1 MNIMGLREKIK
12 EGGLNAT
19 LTELY
24 GAEAAAAQRERYVNA
39 CMEFEKYFPEHHNV
53 WLFSA
58 PGRTEICGNHTDHQ
72 HGCVLAAAVD
82 LDIIGIVA
90 FNGEN
95 VIRVQSA
102 GHNMN
107 VVNISDLAPQKNE
120 EGTSDALIR
129 GMAAGFRSRGL
140 NIGGFDAY
148 TTSNVLGGSG
158 LSSSAA
164 FEVLIGTIIDRHYN
178 NGKAG
183 AIEIA
188 KMGQLAE
195 NAYFG
200 KKSGL
205 MDQTASS
212 VGSSVFIDFENTS
225 APKVS
230 AAKCDLEANGYELFI
245 TDTKGSHADLSD
257 EYSAIPSEMISVA
270 KQLGREWLRAADENE
285 FWERLP
291 ELRKICGDRSVLR
304 AAHFF
309 DENRRAVNAAKA
321 IENNDMQEFLRIVR
335 ESGESSA
342 LLLQNLYACKA
353 PQEQGITTALMMSRR
368 LLGGEGAC
376 RVHGGGF
383 AGTIQAFV
391 PKHLAETYRTGMD
404 KLFGEGSC
412 HKLRIRNCGGIEI
425 EQ

>member
-1 MNIMGLREKIK
+1 MNVMGLKELIR
-12 EGGLNAT
+12 EGGLDGK

-24 GAEAAAAQRERYVNA
+24 GAEAVGHQRERYIRA
-39 CMEFEKYFPEHHNV
+39 CEGFENFFPEHHNV
-53 WLFSA
+53 ALFSA

-90 FNGEN
+90 FNDEN
-95 VIRVQSA
+95 VIRVQSE

-107 VVNISDLAPQKNE
+107 VVNISDLAPQKSE
-120 EGTSDALIR
+120 EGSSDALIR
-129 GMAAGFRSRGL
+129 GVAAGFRSRGL
-140 NIGGFDAY
+140 TVGGFDAY
-148 TTSNVLGGSG
+148 TTSDVLGGSG

-164 FEVLIGTIIDRHYN
+164 FEVLIGTIIDCHYN
-178 NGKAG
+178 AGKAG

-230 AAKCDLEANGYELFI
+230 AAKCDLDANGYVLFI

-270 KQLGREWLRAADENE
+270 KQLGKDWLRAADENE
-285 FWERLP
+285 FYAKLP
-291 ELRKICGDRSVLR
+291 ELRKVCGDRAVLR

-309 DENRRAVNAAKA
+309 AENKRAISAAKA
-321 IENNDMQEFLRIVR
+321 IEDNDMDTFLRIIR
-335 ESGESSA
+335 ASGDSSA
-342 LLLQNLYACKA
+342 RLLQNLYACKA
-353 PQEQGITTALMMSRR
+353 PQEQGISVALMMSEK
-368 LLGGEGAC
+368 LLGGEGAS

-391 PKHLAETYRTGMD
+391 PKHLADTYRKGMD
-404 KLFGEGSC
+404 SLFGDGSC
-412 HKLRIRNCGGIEI
+412 HQLRIRNSGGIEI
-425 EQ
+425 AV

>member
-12 EGGLNAT
+12 EGGLDAK
-19 LTELY
+19 LAELY
-24 GAEAAAAQRERYVNA
+24 GAEAVGAQRERYINA
-39 CMEFEKYFPEHHNV
+39 CGEFENYFPEHHNV

-82 LDIIGIVA
+82 LDIIGVVA
-90 FNGEN
+90 FNDEG

-102 GHNMN
+102 GHAMN
-107 VVNISDLAPQKNE
+107 VVNLSDLAPQKSE
-120 EGTSDALIR
+120 EGHSDALIR

-164 FEVLIGTIIDRHYN
+164 FEVLIGTIIDKHYN
-178 NGKAG
+178 NGRAG
-183 AIEIA
+183 AIETA

-205 MDQTASS
+205 MDQTASA

-230 AAKCDLEANGYELFI
+230 AARCDLEANGYVLFI

-270 KQLGREWLRAADENE
+270 KQLGKDWLRAVDEEE
-285 FWERLP
+285 FWQRLP
-291 ELRKICGDRSVLR
+291 ELRRVCGDRSVLR

-309 DENRRAVNAAKA
+309 AENKRAVYAAKA
-321 IENNDMQEFLRIVR
+321 IENNDMKEFLRIIN

-342 LLLQNLYACKA
+342 LLLQNLYACKS
-353 PQEQGITTALMMSRR
+353 PQEQGISTALMMSRR
-368 LLGGEGAC
+368 ILGAEGAC

-391 PKHLAETYRTGMD
+391 PLHLAEAYRTGMD
-404 KLFGEGSC
+404 RLFGEGSC
-412 HKLRIRNCGGIEI
+412 HKLLIRNCGGIEI
-425 EQ
+425 EL

>member
-1 MNIMGLREKIK
+1 MNVMGLKELIK
-12 EGGLNAT
+12 EGGLDGRF
-19 LTELY
+19 TELY
-24 GAEAAAAQRERYVNA
+24 GAENIEQQRARYIRA
-39 CMEFEKYFPEHHNV
+39 CDGFETFFPEHHNV
-53 WLFSA
+53 ALYSA

-90 FNGEN
+90 FNDEN
-95 VIRVQSA
+95 VIRVQSE

-107 VVNISDLAPQKNE
+107 VVNLNDLAPQKKE
-120 EGTSDALIR
+120 EGTSDSLIR
-129 GMAAGFRSRGL
+129 GVAAGFKSRGL
-140 NIGGFDAY
+140 NVGGFDAY

-164 FEVLIGTIIDRHYN
+164 FEVLIGTIIDKHYN

-212 VGSSVFIDFENTS
+212 VGSSVFIDFENTA
-225 APKVS
+225 APKVVS
-230 AAKCDLEANGYELFI
+230 AKCDLDANGYVLFI

-270 KQLGREWLRAADENE
+270 KQLGKDWLRAADEDE
-285 FWERLP
+285 FYSKLP
-291 ELRKICGDRSVLR
+291 ELRRVCGDRSVLR

-309 DENRRAVNAAKA
+309 AENKRAQAAAKA
-321 IENNDMQEFLRIVR
+321 IEQGDMDTFLKTIR

-342 LLLQNLYACKA
+342 KLLQNLYACKT
-353 PQEQGITTALMMSRR
+353 PQEQGIPVALMMSEK
-368 LLGGEGAC
+368 LLGGEGAT

-391 PKHLAETYRTGMD
+391 PKAAAEKYRAGMD
-404 KLFGEGSC
+404 SLFGEGSC
-412 HKLRIRNCGGIEI
+412 RKLRIRNAGGIDLL
-425 EQ
+425 

>member
-1 MNIMGLREKIK
+1 MNIMALKEKIK
-12 EGGLNAT
+12 EGGFDEKFA
-19 LTELY
+19 ELY
-24 GAEAAAAQRERYVNA
+24 GAEAVGAQRERYIKA
-39 CMEFEKYFPEHHNV
+39 CSEFETYFPEHHNV
-53 WLFSA
+53 WLYSA

-82 LDIIGIVA
+82 LDVIGIVA
-90 FNGEN
+90 FNDEN

-102 GHNMN
+102 GHSMN
-107 VVNISDLAPQKNE
+107 VVNISDLAPQKSE
-120 EGTSDALIR
+120 EGHSDGLIR
-129 GMAAGFRSRGL
+129 GVAAGFRSRGL

-164 FEVLIGTIIDRHYN
+164 FEVLIGTIIDKHYN
-178 NGKAG
+178 NGRAG

-212 VGSSVFIDFENTS
+212 VGSSVFIDFESTS
-225 APKVS
+225 SPKVT
-230 AAKCDLEANGYELFI
+230 AAKLDLDANGYDLFI
-245 TDTKGSHADLSD
+245 TDTKGSHANLSD
-257 EYSAIPSEMISVA
+257 EYSAIPAEMISVA
-270 KQLGREWLRAADENE
+270 KQLGKDWLRAADENE
-285 FWERLP
+285 FYAKLP

-309 DENRRAVNAAKA
+309 AENRRAIEAAKA
-321 IENNDMQEFLRIVR
+321 IAANDIKTFLKIVN

-342 LLLQNLYACKA
+342 QLLQNLYACKS
-353 PQEQGITTALMMSRR
+353 PQEQGITVALMMSRR
-368 LLGGEGAC
+368 ILGGEGAS

-391 PKHLAETYRTGMD
+391 PKGLADKYREGMD
-404 KLFGEGSC
+404 SLFGEGSC
-412 HKLRIRNCGGIEI
+412 HKLRIRNCGGIEL
-425 EQ
+425 E

>member
-1 MNIMGLREKIK
+1 MNVMGLKELIR
-12 EGGLNAT
+12 EGGLDEKFR
-19 LTELY
+19 ELY
-24 GAEAAAAQRERYVNA
+24 GDGSIEKQRERYIRA
-39 CMEFEKYFPEHHNV
+39 CVGFENFFPEHHNV
-53 WLFSA
+53 ALFSA

-90 FNGEN
+90 FNDEN
-95 VIRVQSA
+95 VIRVQSE

-107 VVNISDLAPQKNE
+107 VVNISDLAPQKSE

-129 GMAAGFRSRGL
+129 GVAAGFRSRGL

-148 TTSNVLGGSG
+148 TTSDVLGGSG

-164 FEVLIGTIIDRHYN
+164 FEVLIGTIIDKHYN

-225 APKVS
+225 APKVVS
-230 AAKCDLEANGYELFI
+230 AKCDLDANGYVLFI

-270 KQLGREWLRAADENE
+270 KQLGKDWLRAADEDE
-285 FWERLP
+285 FYSKLP
-291 ELRKICGDRSVLR
+291 ELRRVCGDRSVLR

-309 DENRRAVNAAKA
+309 AENKRAQTAAEA
-321 IENNDMQEFLRIVR
+321 IENNDMETFLKTIR
-335 ESGESSA
+335 ESGDSSA
-342 LLLQNLYACKA
+342 RLLQNLYACKT
-353 PQEQGITTALMMSRR
+353 PQEQGIPVALMMSEK
-368 LLGGEGAC
+368 LLAGEGAT

-391 PKHLAETYRTGMD
+391 PKAAADKYRAGMD
-404 KLFGEGSC
+404 SLFGEGSC
-412 HKLRIRNCGGIEI
+412 HQLRIRNCGGIELL
-425 EQ
+425 

>member
-1 MNIMGLREKIK
+1 MNIMGLKVK
-12 EGGLNAT
+12 LSEGGLDDKLA
-19 LTELY
+19 ELY
-24 GAEAAAAQRERYVNA
+24 GTEAVEAQRERYINA
-39 CMEFEKYFPEHHNV
+39 CAEFEKYFPEHHNV
-53 WLFSA
+53 WLYSA

-90 FNGEN
+90 FNDEN

-102 GHNMN
+102 GHSMN
-107 VVNISDLAPQKNE
+107 VVNISDLAPQKSE
-120 EGTSDALIR
+120 EGHSDALIR
-129 GMAAGFRSRGL
+129 GVAAGFKSRGL
-140 NIGGFDAY
+140 NVGGFDAY

-178 NGKAG
+178 NGRAG

-225 APKVS
+225 APKVT
-230 AAKCDLEANGYELFI
+230 AAKCDLDANGYVLFI
-245 TDTKGSHADLSD
+245 TDTKGSHANLSD
-257 EYSAIPSEMISVA
+257 EYSAIPAEMISVA
-270 KQLGREWLRAADENE
+270 KQLGKDWLRAADENE
-285 FWERLP
+285 FYAKLP
-291 ELRKICGDRSVLR
+291 ALRRICGDRSVLR

-309 DENRRAVNAAKA
+309 AENKRAIEAAKA
-321 IENNDMQEFLRIVR
+321 IEKNDMETFLKIVN
-335 ESGESSA
+335 ESGGSSA
-342 LLLQNLYACKA
+342 QLLQNLYACNS
-353 PQEQGITTALMMSRR
+353 PQEQGIPVALMMSRR
-368 LLGGEGAC
+368 ILGSEGAS

-391 PKHLAETYRTGMD
+391 PKHLEEQYRQGMD
-404 KLFGEGSC
+404 SLFGEGSC
-412 HKLRIRNCGGIEI
+412 HKLRIRNCGGIEL
-425 EQ
+425 E

>member
-1 MNIMGLREKIK
+1 MNVMGLEELIR
-12 EGGLNAT
+12 EGGLDAKF
-19 LTELY
+19 TELY
-24 GAEAAAAQRERYVNA
+24 GAESIEQQRARYIRA
-39 CMEFEKYFPEHHNV
+39 CDGFETFFPEHHNV
-53 WLFSA
+53 ALYSA

-90 FNGEN
+90 FNDEN
-95 VIRVQSA
+95 VIRVQSE

-107 VVNISDLAPQKNE
+107 VVNLSDLAPQKKE
-120 EGTSDALIR
+120 EGSSDALIR
-129 GMAAGFRSRGL
+129 GVAAGFRSRGL
-140 NIGGFDAY
+140 NVGGFDAY

-188 KMGQLAE
+188 KMGQIAE

-225 APKVS
+225 APKVVS
-230 AAKCDLEANGYELFI
+230 AKCDLDSNGYVLFI

-257 EYSAIPSEMISVA
+257 EYSAIPSEMTSVA
-270 KQLGREWLRAADENE
+270 KQLGKDWLRAADENE
-285 FWERLP
+285 FYAKLP
-291 ELRKICGDRSVLR
+291 ELRRICGDRSVLR

-309 DENRRAVNAAKA
+309 AENKRAETAAKA
-321 IENNDMQEFLRIVR
+321 IEQGDMATFLKTIK
-335 ESGESSA
+335 ESGDSSA
-342 LLLQNLYACKA
+342 RLLQNLYACKA
-353 PQEQGITTALMMSRR
+353 PQEQGIPVALMMSEK
-368 LLGGEGAC
+368 LLDGEGAT

-391 PKHLAETYRTGMD
+391 PKAIAEKYRAGMD
-404 KLFGEGSC
+404 ALFGEGSC
-412 HKLRIRNCGGIEI
+412 HQLRIRNSGGIELL
-425 EQ
+425 

>member
-1 MNIMGLREKIK
+1 MNVMGLEELIR
-12 EGGLNAT
+12 EGGLDER
-19 LTELY
+19 LTGLY
-24 GAEAAAAQRERYVNA
+24 GKEAVEKQRERYIRA
-39 CMEFEKYFPEHHNV
+39 CDGFETFFPEHHNV
-53 WLFSA
+53 ALFSA

-90 FNGEN
+90 FNDEN
-95 VIRVQSA
+95 VIRVQSE

-107 VVNISDLAPQKNE
+107 VVNLNDLAPQKKE

-129 GMAAGFRSRGL
+129 GVAAGFRSRGL
-140 NIGGFDAY
+140 NVGGFDAY
-148 TTSNVLGGSG
+148 TTSDVLGGSG

-225 APKVS
+225 APKVT
-230 AAKCDLEANGYELFI
+230 AAKCDLDANGYVLFI

-257 EYSAIPSEMISVA
+257 EYSAIPNEMISVA
-270 KQLGREWLRAADENE
+270 KQLGKDWLRAADEDE
-285 FWERLP
+285 FYGRLP
-291 ELRKICGDRSVLR
+291 ELRRVCGDRAVLR

-309 DENRRAVNAAKA
+309 AENRRAETAAKA
-321 IENNDMQEFLRIVR
+321 IESNDMATFLKTVR
-335 ESGESSA
+335 ESGDSSA
-342 LLLQNLYACKA
+342 RLLQNLYACNA
-353 PQEQGITTALMMSRR
+353 PQEQGITVALMYSERI
-368 LLGGEGAC
+368 LGGEGAS

-391 PKHLAETYRTGMD
+391 PKALAEKYRAGMD
-404 KLFGEGSC
+404 SLFGEGSC
-412 HKLRIRNCGGIEI
+412 HRLRIRNSGGIELL
-425 EQ
+425 

>member
-1 MNIMGLREKIK
+1 MNVMGLKELIR
-12 EGGLNAT
+12 EGGIDGK

-24 GAEAAAAQRERYVNA
+24 GAEAVERQRARYIRA
-39 CMEFEKYFPEHHNV
+39 CEGFENFFPEHHNV
-53 WLFSA
+53 ALFSA

-90 FNGEN
+90 FNDEN
-95 VIRVQSA
+95 VIRVQSE

-107 VVNISDLAPQKNE
+107 VVNISDLAPQKSE

-129 GMAAGFRSRGL
+129 GVAAGFRSRGL
-140 NIGGFDAY
+140 TVGGFDAY
-148 TTSNVLGGSG
+148 TTSDVLGGSG

-164 FEVLIGTIIDRHYN
+164 FEVLIGTIIDCHYN
-178 NGKAG
+178 GGKAG

-230 AAKCDLEANGYELFI
+230 AAKCDLDVNGYVLFI

-270 KQLGREWLRAADENE
+270 KQLGKDWLRAADEDE
-285 FWERLP
+285 FYAKLP
-291 ELRKICGDRSVLR
+291 ELRKVCGDRAVLR

-309 DENRRAVNAAKA
+309 AENKRAIAAAKA
-321 IENNDMQEFLRIVR
+321 IADNDMDAFLSIIRA
-335 ESGESSA
+335 SGDSSA
-342 LLLQNLYACKA
+342 RLLQNLYACKA
-353 PQEQGITTALMMSRR
+353 PQEQGISVALMMSEK
-368 LLGGEGAC
+368 LLGGEGAS

-391 PKHLAETYRTGMD
+391 PKHLADTYRKGMD
-404 KLFGEGSC
+404 SLFGDGSC
-412 HKLRIRNCGGIEI
+412 HKLLIRNAGGIEI
-425 EQ
+425 AI